1 MKKILILLSI
11 CLIALCGCKKNDKEI
26 VMVTEAGFAPYEY
39 YDENNIVGVDVEI
52 AKEIASALGKN

>member
-11 CLIALCGCKKNDKEI
+11 CLIALCGCKKNKNEI

-39 YDENNIVGVDVEI
+39 YDG
-52 AKEIASALGKN
+52 G